1 MQLTQG
7 LLKRTLNKLLL
18 PLGVQVIM
26 AERLKEIT
34 SKSSRAELIQRFF
47 DCDEFTNSARLWLIQ
62 ELDSSKSQ
70 IQQDLIALMIT
81 NQISKGYFVEFGAAS
96 GKSGSNTYLL
106 EKKYGWNGIV
116 AEPARVYRNDLHQW
130 RSCHID
136 YRCVYSS
143 SDIEVDFLESKTSM
157 LSTILGYEHQ
167 DSLSKDRK
175 ISKLY
180 KVQTVSLNDLLD
192 GYNAP
197 KHINYMSVDT
207 EGTEL
212 EILSK
217 LDFQK
222 YSFDF
227 LSIEHNSVVQENA
240 IEELM
245 NENGYVRILRRF
257 SRFDSW
263 FVPKTYDTG
272 KWIAESR
279 TNKSISGPE

>member
-1 MQLTQG
+1 
-7 LLKRTLNKLLL
+7 
-18 PLGVQVIM
+18 
-26 AERLKEIT
+26 
-34 SKSSRAELIQRFF
+34 
-47 DCDEFTNSARLWLIQ
+47 
-62 ELDSSKSQ
+62 
-70 IQQDLIALMIT
+70 
-81 NQISKGYFVEFGAAS
+81 
-96 GKSGSNTYLL
+96 
-106 EKKYGWNGIV
+106 
-116 AEPARVYRNDLHQW
+116 
-130 RSCHID
+130 
-136 YRCVYSS
+136 
-143 SDIEVDFLESKTSM
+143 M

>member
-1 MQLTQG
+1 MRLTQG
-7 LLKRTLNKLLL
+7 LLKRAFNKFLS
-18 PLGVQVIM
+18 PLGVQVVM
-26 AERLKEIT
+26 VDRLKEIT
-34 SKSSRAELIQRFF
+34 SKSSKADLIQRFF
-47 DCDEFTNSARLWLIQ
+47 DCPELTDSARLWLIQ
-62 ELDSSKSQ
+62 ELNSSNSQ

-81 NQISKGYFVEFGAAS
+81 NQISNGYFVEFGAAS
-96 GKSGSNTYLL
+96 GTAGSNTYLL
-106 EKKYGWNGIV
+106 EKTYGWNGIV
-116 AEPARVYRNDLHQW
+116 AEPARVYRSDLNQS

-157 LSTILGYEHQ
+157 LSTILGYEDQ
-167 DSLSKDRK
+167 DSLSTDRK
-175 ISKLY
+175 ISRLY
-180 KVQTVSLNDLLD
+180 KVQTVSLNDLLNE
-192 GYNAP
+192 YSAP

-212 EILSK
+212 EILLK

-227 LSIEHNSVVQENA
+227 LSIEHNSAVQENA

-245 NENGYVRILRRF
+245 NTNGYVRILRSF

-263 FVPKTYDTG
+263 FVPKTYDAS
-272 KWIAESR
+272 KWIVESR
-279 TNKSISGPE
+279 VNKSISGLE

>member
-1 MQLTQG
+1 
-7 LLKRTLNKLLL
+7 
-18 PLGVQVIM
+18 M
-26 AERLKEIT
+26 ADRLKEIT
-34 SKSSRAELIQRFF
+34 SKSSRADLIQRFI
-47 DCDEFTNSARLWLIQ
+47 DCPELTDSARLWLIQ
-62 ELDSSKSQ
+62 ELNFSNSQ

-81 NQISKGYFVEFGAAS
+81 NQISNGYFVEFGAAS
-96 GKSGSNTYLL
+96 GIAGSNTYLL
-106 EKKYGWNGIV
+106 EKFYGWNGIV
-116 AEPARVYRNDLHQW
+116 AEPARVYRSDLHKS

-143 SDIEVDFLESKTSM
+143 SDTEVDFLESKTSM
-157 LSTILGYEHQ
+157 LSTILGYEDQ

-175 ISKLY
+175 IRRLY

-192 GYNAP
+192 EYNAP

-222 YSFDF
+222 YTFDF
-227 LSIEHNSVVQENA
+227 LSIEHNSAVQEKT

-245 NENGYVRILRRF
+245 NENGYVRILSSF

-263 FVPKTYDTG
+263 FVPKTYNTD

-279 TNKSISGPE
+279 VNKSISGPE